1 MKKLFKFLVAV
12 FMGFALASCSVVVQ
26 PVLSGVEIN
35 KEATTLEVGQ
45 TETLTATIKP
55 ELLAEE
61 ATTIR
66 WSTSDNTVAS
76 VNDSGLVTALKE
88 GTATIKVTVTSGRF
102 TKEDTCLVTVVQ
114 PVSGVTLDKT
124 SASLKVG
131 DNVKLTP
138 TVLPNNATNKAVT
151 WATSDSNVATVN
163 DGLVSAIKSGS
174 ATITVTTVDGNKK
187 ATCTIT
193 VIQPVSGVVLDKQSH
208 TLNVGENFTLTATVN
223 PADADNKEVTWSSS
237 NTSVAT
243 VNNGVVTAVK
253 AGTTTITVKTVDGNK
268 EASCVVTVL
277 QPVTGVTLDS
287 NTLALLTG
295 EHTTLVATVLPAD
308 ASNKAVTWASSNT
321 NVATVNAEGK
331 VVAVG
336 PGSATVTVTTVDGSK
351 TSTCTVT
358 VTQPVTSVTLNKQET
373 TIVAGETESLVA
385 TVNPSNA
392 SNKQVTWTSSN
403 ESVATVNQNGLVTAK
418 GLGSAVI
425 TVTTVDGNKTAT
437 CTVTVIR
444 LVESV
449 SLDKTTHTMDINTKY
464 TLVATVLPADATNKQ
479 VTWTSSNSDVVTVN
493 NGEVTAVGKGSAVI
507 TVTTVDGNKTATC
520 TIRVLVP
527 VTGVT
532 LDKEEATLETN
543 KTLELVATVLPTNA
557 TNKEVVWTTSDKLV
571 ATVENGVV
579 KGIAPGEAV
588 ITVTTVDG
596 EFEAECLVTVI
607 QRVNEVKLPTSLTL
621 VEGSNPSKLTAT
633 VLPANATNKAVT
645 WDSSNKQVATVDA
658 EGNVTPVGL
667 GSTVITV
674 TTVDGGLTA
683 TCTVT
688 VVELEIPATDV
699 EIEGDKDT
707 LYVDETLHLVAV
719 VTPLDTTDSIV
730 WSTSDENVATVGRDG
745 LVTALSAGE
754 VVITVTVGNVEATY
768 EITVNKISLEIEDL
782 EDTEITFGE
791 EYEFDPTISS
801 NQEIKVEYYLGNVKL
816 DEAPVNA
823 GEYVV
828 KATALANNK
837 YAEVTAT
844 VTLVINKAKVKIPV
858 ANEGL
863 VYTGEELVGVESNDL
878 YTVVDGSAT
887 NAETYV
893 ATVTLKDL
901 ANYEWAE
908 EFDGNVLWTIGKATF
923 DMSNVSWVYEGPYTY
938 DGLAHGVTLKG
949 LPEGLEVKNYIN
961 ASATN
966 AGTYTAGVEFVANNN
981 YYPAEVET
989 KAWVINKAKLD
1000 MQDAEWNYS
1009 EAFNYD
1015 GNKHSVVLVNV
1026 PEEIEV
1032 TYTDNEATNAGTY
1045 VAVAEF
1051 SWNKDNYEVIN
1062 NNVESKTWVIKPAV
1076 REFEVADLVVEKGQ
1090 DYEVKYLEKDE
1101 SKLSTYVIPEGGTKV
1116 YKVNTITEKIE
1127 GTTGT
1132 WEGMHIDATNGK
1144 WAPNNSSWAQINK
1157 GTIITFE
1164 IPLGAEVE
1172 VGQYTQ
1178 GSFEVEIENTTCTI
1192 TALANDYISTIT
1204 VTTGLPT
1211 VTESTRIDVTQSQ
1224 DHFEGSAGV
1233 WGPLSVDATNG
1244 KWKNN
1249 NGGWVQVN
1257 QGTVIS
1263 FNTVPG
1269 SHINLTPYSS
1279 KDNFEVVEE
1288 DGLVTITLLANDYL
1302 RYIDVYCPKSLGEND
1317 EVVYLN
1323 EAGQEVA
1330 KPTEHGKYTVKVTVG
1345 VGTNYVGTKEAKL
1358 TIKTSATSV
1367 ELSKEETTIYVGEKE
1382 EIEVTILPANTSED
1396 VVITSTDEEV
1406 ATMDIDGLIKAG
1418 TKVGTTTITVTC
1430 GEYSDSIT
1438 VSVVNPWG
1446 TEEEPISADEAIE
1459 LLDRYT
1465 KVTYS
1470 PVKGY
1475 IEGVVASK
1483 PSYNSKYSSYT
1494 FNLVENNSKVE
1505 FVVYS
1510 ANLASGVNEP
1520 VVGDIVLVSG
1530 WFVNYSETK
1539 YEIANSGN
1547 TYPTIISVEKP
1558 KFDIELSVKDTNGN
1572 DTNSVTV
1579 VDLEEKA
1586 EVNTKVEFTIENEQN
1601 YILIVTVNDVELTPV
1616 EGTYSFTITEATSV
1630 NVIVVEGD
1638 VNAESITIEGE
1649 TTVELDQ
1656 KTLTLVGTTVPYY
1669 ATETKT
1675 WTSSDESIATVNNGV
1690 VTLKKAGTVTITV
1703 TTGTTNKED
1712 THELT
1717 ITNRW
1722 GTEDNPISVETAL
1735 ELIDTMDSGSYSIKG
1750 YVTGVVS
1757 SKPEPNSRGNYI
1769 FEIVNVDTLTSTKV
1783 FKVYSGVS
1791 ATAPNIGD
1799 VVVVSGYFTY
1809 SYSTYEVTYSGS
1821 NDCVIESISH
1831 KEYSYTVEYLDSDD
1845 STFVGAEVVGLGETL
1860 TSGVESVF
1868 TVTVPQGYEVN
1879 KVKFNKATIT
1889 PNENGEYTIKTALE
1903 NIITVIVV
1911 AEGSSSVEP
1920 TEPAWTLVTNA
1931 SELEVGD
1938 EIVVVAINANY
1949 ALGTKQNTNNRGVG
1963 AVVKDE
1969 ETVTFGNDV
1978 QVITLEAG
1986 TKANTFA
1993 FNVGNGYLYA
2003 ASTSSNYLKTTTTL
2017 GDSASWTITI
2027 SDGIATIKA
2036 QQSARNWL
2044 RYNPNTNNNNPLFSC
2059 YTSGQEDVAIYK
2071 YSTNSGSEV
2080 ETPTCEHTNT
2090 TTTTVEATCTQKG
2103 STTVTC
2109 VDCGEV
2115 VGTPTEI
2122 PMIDHADVNT
2132 DDDHDCDVC
2141 GATNITRHEY
2151 VGGVC
2156 NCGEKEEVIET
2167 KSGWILTDLVDIQA
2181 TDLVVIVWTTSDGK
2195 SYALSANA
2203 ASSKAPAVV
2212 SVTVADEKLNSNITD
2227 DLKWNISNSTGNLTI
2242 YSNGTTDKWLYCTN
2256 DNNGVRVGTSD
2267 NKTFVIDAD
2276 SGYLK
2281 HTATNRYLG
2290 VYNSQDVRCYS
2301 SSTGQNIKN
2310 QTLSFYKF
2318 YQGSSSEPVCEH
2330 TNKTTE
2336 TVDATCTEVGSVTTK
2351 CADCGVVFGTE
2362 EIPAK
2367 GHTYVGGVCS
2377 CGEQE
2382 PQEKWILVTDVND
2395 LAAGDKVVI
2404 VAKDYDYALSTDQR
2418 SNNRGQAAVT
2428 KDGNTVTFGADVQVL
2443 TLEAGTVANTFAF
2456 NTGSGYLC
2464 AASSSSNYL
2473 RTETTL
2479 SANSS
2484 WTIEIANDGTAVIV
2498 AQGSYTRNTMQYN
2511 QGSSL
2516 FACYG
2521 SASQK
2526 AVCIY
2531 KLG

>member
-88 GTATIKVTVTSGRF
+88 GAATIKVTVTSGRF

-223 PADADNKEVTWSSS
+223 PVDADNKEVTWSSS

-844 VTLVINKAKVKIPV
+844 VTLVINKAKVKLPV

-981 YYPAEVET
+981 YYPVKVET

-1144 WAPNNSSWAQINK
+1144 WAPNNSSWAQVNK

-1211 VTESTRIDVTQSQ
+1211 VAESTRIDVTQSQ

-1233 WGPLSVDATNG
+1233 WGPLSVDGTKG
-1244 KWKNN
+1244 KWWN
-1249 NGGWVQVN
+1249 NGGGWIQVN
-1257 QGTVIS
+1257 KGTVIS

-1547 TYPTIISVEKP
+1547 IYPTIISVEKP

-1572 DTNSVTV
+1572 DTTSVTV

-1616 EGTYSFTITEATSV
+1616 DGTYSFTITEATSV

-1669 ATETKT
+1669 ATESKT
-1675 WTSSDESIATVNNGV
+1675 WTSSDETVATVNNGV

-1712 THELT
+1712 THEIT

-1722 GTEDNPISVETAL
+1722 GTLENPISVETAL
-1735 ELIDTMDSGSYSIKG
+1735 SLIDTLSAGSCSIKG

-1757 SKPEPNSRGNYI
+1757 SKPTTNSRGNYI

-1799 VVVVSGYFTY
+1799 VVVVSGYFKFYSPDYEITY
-1809 SYSTYEVTYSGS
+1809 NGN

-1831 KEYSYTVEYLDSDD
+1831 QEYSYTVEYLDTEDAV
-1845 STFVGAEVVGLGETL
+1845 FEGAEVVGLSAKL
-1860 TSGVESVF
+1860 TSGAESVF
-1868 TVTVPQGYEVN
+1868 TVNVPQGYEVN
-1879 KVKFNKATIT
+1879 KVKFNDVIIT
-1889 PNENGEYTIKTALE
+1889 PNAEGEYTIVTALE
-1903 NIITVIVV
+1903 NVITVIVIEEGAEVPEPVTKTVSVKIADYATAHGWENSV
-1911 AEGSSSVEP
+1911 AYNTIDMDENVTVTAIHTTGTYKNTGKYYTSGTNWRIYQNEAPKITVAAEDKTIISVKITYSVSNTGVLTLNGQNITSNTVVEVNASSVEF
-1920 TEPAWTLVTNA
+1920 
-1931 SELEVGD
+1931 S
-1938 EIVVVAINANY
+1938 
-1949 ALGTKQNTNNRGVG
+1949 
-1963 AVVKDE
+1963 
-1969 ETVTFGNDV
+1969 
-1978 QVITLEAG
+1978 
-1986 TKANTFA
+1986 
-1993 FNVGNGYLYA
+1993 VGN
-2003 ASTSSNYLKTTTTL
+2003 TTNGTTN
-2017 GDSASWTITI
+2017 GQVRITAI
-2027 SDGIATIKA
+2027 EVV
-2036 QQSARNWL
+2036 
-2044 RYNPNTNNNNPLFSC
+2044 YE
-2059 YTSGQEDVAIYK
+2059 SGE
-2071 YSTNSGSEV
+2071 E
-2080 ETPTCEHTNT
+2080 ETPTCEHTNK

-2109 VDCGEV
+2109 DDCSEV
-2115 VGTPTEI
+2115 VSTTEI

-2132 DDDHDCDVC
+2132 DDDHDCDAC
-2141 GATNITRHEY
+2141 GAKNVTEHEY
-2151 VGGVC
+2151 VEGVC
-2156 NCGEKEEVIET
+2156 NCGDEQETDEPELVTRNVSTVIKNYAEANDWVNGTAYYTLDMDGFVNVAAIYTTGDYKNTAKYYTNGNDWRMYQNENPKITISSETRTIVSVKITYTVSNTGILTLNGSNVESNTVVPVNALSIEFSVGNTGEATNGQVKITAIELVVESTQEEV
-2167 KSGWILTDLVDIQA
+2167 S
-2181 TDLVVIVWTTSDGK
+2181 
-2195 SYALSANA
+2195 
-2203 ASSKAPAVV
+2203 
-2212 SVTVADEKLNSNITD
+2212 
-2227 DLKWNISNSTGNLTI
+2227 
-2242 YSNGTTDKWLYCTN
+2242 
-2256 DNNGVRVGTSD
+2256 
-2267 NKTFVIDAD
+2267 
-2276 SGYLK
+2276 
-2281 HTATNRYLG
+2281 
-2290 VYNSQDVRCYS
+2290 
-2301 SSTGQNIKN
+2301 
-2310 QTLSFYKF
+2310 
-2318 YQGSSSEPVCEH
+2318 CEH
-2330 TNKTTE
+2330 SNAITT
-2336 TVDATCTEVGSVTTK
+2336 TVDATCTKEGRTTVKCEDCDTTVSSTKLPLIAHKDVDNDEDHNCDTCGEGNVTQH
-2351 CADCGVVFGTE
+2351 V
-2362 EIPAK
+2362 
-2367 GHTYVGGVCS
+2367 YVDGVCN
-2377 CGEQE
+2377 CGAEETSE
-2382 PQEKWILVTDVND
+2382 PSEPVVVLEITKEDFNSTSY
-2395 LAAGDKVVI
+2395 AANNN
-2404 VAKDYDYALSTDQR
+2404 AKTE
-2418 SNNRGQAAVT
+2418 N
-2428 KDGNTVTFGADVQVL
+2428 
-2443 TLEAGTVANTFAF
+2443 
-2456 NTGSGYLC
+2456 GY
-2464 AASSSSNYL
+2464 
-2473 RTETTL
+2473 
-2479 SANSS
+2479 
-2484 WTIEIANDGTAVIV
+2484 
-2498 AQGSYTRNTMQYN
+2498 SYTSNQVMLQNNTMQWQKSKGYITIASN
-2511 QGSSL
+2511 QFERLEMKVSAGSFTVTVGGKTVTGTTTNGVTTYDLAGLTGEIKISV
-2516 FACYG
+2516 G
-2521 SASQK
+2521 SK
-2526 AVCIY
+2526 TGNVDYIKFY
-2531 KLG
+2531 K

>member
-12 FMGFALASCSVVVQ
+12 FMGFALASCSVVIQ

-61 ATTIR
+61 VTTIR

-131 DNVKLTP
+131 ENVTLTP

-174 ATITVTTVDGNKK
+174 ATITVTTVDGSKK

-193 VIQPVSGVVLDKQSH
+193 VTQPVSGVVLDKQSH

-295 EHTTLVATVLPAD
+295 EYTTLVATVLPAD

-507 TVTTVDGNKTATC
+507 TVTTADGNKTATC
-520 TIRVLVP
+520 TISVLVP

-557 TNKEVVWTTSDKLV
+557 SNKEVVWTTSDKLV

-607 QRVNEVKLPTSLTL
+607 QRVSEVKLPTSLTL

-719 VTPLDTTDSIV
+719 VTPLDATDSIV
-730 WSTSDENVATVGRDG
+730 WSTSDEEVATVGRDG

-782 EDTEITFGE
+782 EDTEITFGD

-844 VTLVINKAKVKIPV
+844 VTLVINKAKVKLPV

-893 ATVTLKDL
+893 ATVTLKDS
-901 ANYEWAE
+901 ANYEWDE

-981 YYPAEVET
+981 YYPVEVET

-1144 WAPNNSSWAQINK
+1144 WAPNNSSWAQVNK

-1204 VTTGLPT
+1204 VTTGIPT

-1233 WGPLSVDATNG
+1233 WGPLSIDGTNG
-1244 KWKNN
+1244 KWWNN
-1249 NGGWVQVN
+1249 KGGWIQVN
-1257 QGTVIS
+1257 KGTVIS

-1382 EIEVTILPANTSED
+1382 EIEVTVLPANTSED

-1459 LLDRYT
+1459 LMSQWGTTVKWSNVQGY
-1465 KVTYS
+1465 VT
-1470 PVKGY
+1470 
-1475 IEGVVASK
+1475 GVVKSVG
-1483 PSYNSKYSSYT
+1483 PYYDNDDIYEIT
-1494 FNLVENNSKVE
+1494 LETTTGLFKV
-1505 FVVYS
+1505 FGAKLS
-1510 ANLASGVNEP
+1510 SGVQLP
-1520 VVGDIVLVSG
+1520 VVGDTIVAKGYYTIYVKNGNVTYEMAYNKNANKTYAYIVS
-1530 WFVNYSETK
+1530 T
-1539 YEIANSGN
+1539 AR
-1547 TYPTIISVEKP
+1547 PT
-1558 KFDIELSVKDTNGN
+1558 FDVELSVEDTNGQI
-1572 DTNSVTV
+1572 TNSVTV
-1579 VDLEEKA
+1579 EGLEESY
-1586 EVNTKVEFTIENEQN
+1586 VIDTKVEFTITNEQN
-1601 YILIVTVNDVELTPV
+1601 YILIVTLNDVELAPV

-1630 NVIVVEGD
+1630 KVIVVEGD

-1675 WTSSDESIATVNNGV
+1675 WTSSDESIATVVNGV
-1690 VTLKKAGTVTITV
+1690 VTLNKAGTVTITV
-1703 TTGTTNKED
+1703 KTCTTNKED

-1722 GTEDNPISVETAL
+1722 GTLENPISVSKSL
-1735 ELIDTMDSGSYSIKG
+1735 ELVNQELPAETKSKVTG
-1750 YVTGVVS
+1750 YVIGVVIS
-1757 SKPEPNSRGNYI
+1757 VDPYSENYKNYGDYVKI
-1769 FEIVNVDTLTSTKV
+1769 IDKDTLDINKV
-1783 FKVYSGVS
+1783 FTLYRPKGEAGLVV
-1791 ATAPNIGD
+1791 GD
-1799 VVVVSGYFTY
+1799 LIVVSGLHENYYTGPQIGY
-1809 SYSTYEVTYSGS
+1809 GQIQSM
-1821 NDCVIESISH
+1821 SH
-1831 KEYSYTVEYLDSDD
+1831 QEYGYTVEYLDAE
-1845 STFVGAEVVGLGETL
+1845 GAVFNGASVVGLGETL
-1860 TSGVESVF
+1860 TSGAEEVF
-1868 TVTVPQGYEVN
+1868 TVSVPNNYGVSE
-1879 KVKFNKATIT
+1879 VKFNGETIY
-1889 PNENGEYTIKTALE
+1889 PNENGEYTIVSGIE
-1903 NIITVIVV
+1903 NVI
-1911 AEGSSSVEP
+1911 
-1920 TEPAWTLVTNA
+1920 
-1931 SELEVGD
+1931 
-1938 EIVVVAINANY
+1938 
-1949 ALGTKQNTNNRGVG
+1949 
-1963 AVVKDE
+1963 
-1969 ETVTFGNDV
+1969 
-1978 QVITLEAG
+1978 
-1986 TKANTFA
+1986 
-1993 FNVGNGYLYA
+1993 
-2003 ASTSSNYLKTTTTL
+2003 
-2017 GDSASWTITI
+2017 TITI
-2027 SDGIATIKA
+2027 KEMVVISSISFEKDSITLFAGTTITLTPAIEPANATVKTLIWTSNDETVATVENGVVTGVKA
-2036 QQSARNWL
+2036 
-2044 RYNPNTNNNNPLFSC
+2044 
-2059 YTSGQEDVAIYK
+2059 G
-2071 YSTNSGSEV
+2071 
-2080 ETPTCEHTNT
+2080 T
-2090 TTTTVEATCTQKG
+2090 TTIRVESMDG
-2103 STTVTC
+2103 SNKY
-2109 VDCGEV
+2109 DEIEV
-2115 VGTPTEI
+2115 VVGETSSHNFTFSSFQTGIQYAVNEEHKL
-2122 PMIDHADVNT
+2122 DDV
-2132 DDDHDCDVC
+2132 V
-2141 GATNITRHEY
+2141 
-2151 VGGVC
+2151 
-2156 NCGEKEEVIET
+2156 
-2167 KSGWILTDLVDIQA
+2167 
-2181 TDLVVIVWTTSDGK
+2181 
-2195 SYALSANA
+2195 
-2203 ASSKAPAVV
+2203 
-2212 SVTVADEKLNSNITD
+2212 
-2227 DLKWNISNSTGNLTI
+2227 TI
-2242 YSNGTTDKWLYCTN
+2242 YTTESHF
-2256 DNNGVRVGTSD
+2256 TSELR
-2267 NKTFVIDAD
+2267 I
-2276 SGYLK
+2276 
-2281 HTATNRYLG
+2281 
-2290 VYNSQDVRCYS
+2290 YS
-2301 SSTGQNIKN
+2301 SSTHNGYVVSNNLKRNIISMSFNAGHKVDTLNVYGSNDGEQWTLVKGVAITTTEYINYTVDFSNVEYTYFKLDVAGSQQVRLKTLNLVLGPQIVLGETLTSIELDETLDIALQETKTLVALPNPAGAYLDGAEWTASNNKVTLTPDGSECAIKGVETGEVEVTITVGEVSATCVVTVYMPTLTSIVLNKTEANMTVGGDVLQLTATPNPVGASLNGLVWTSEDEGVATVNDGVVTAVAEGTTDIVATVGGITATCVVTVTTTVAAVNVTLNVNNTLGSVSSNSYANCNGAHVVGDYTFTTTDIMKGTGDNNGKFQFKNNAGQVVSNSIKVTKVTISGITCGNALTGSSFIVKVGSTSATGVVNGNTIVYTFATTQTGQLTIKN
-2310 QTLSFYKF
+2310 NAGKAAYVASIQI
-2318 YQGSSSEPVCEH
+2318 
-2330 TNKTTE
+2330 
-2336 TVDATCTEVGSVTTK
+2336 
-2351 CADCGVVFGTE
+2351 E
-2362 EIPAK
+2362 E
-2367 GHTYVGGVCS
+2367 
-2377 CGEQE
+2377 
-2382 PQEKWILVTDVND
+2382 
-2395 LAAGDKVVI
+2395 
-2404 VAKDYDYALSTDQR
+2404 
-2418 SNNRGQAAVT
+2418 
-2428 KDGNTVTFGADVQVL
+2428 
-2443 TLEAGTVANTFAF
+2443 
-2456 NTGSGYLC
+2456 
-2464 AASSSSNYL
+2464 
-2473 RTETTL
+2473 
-2479 SANSS
+2479 
-2484 WTIEIANDGTAVIV
+2484 
-2498 AQGSYTRNTMQYN
+2498 
-2511 QGSSL
+2511 
-2516 FACYG
+2516 
-2521 SASQK
+2521 
-2526 AVCIY
+2526 
-2531 KLG
+2531 

>member
-223 PADADNKEVTWSSS
+223 PVDADNKEVTWSSS

-844 VTLVINKAKVKIPV
+844 VTLVINKAKVKLPV

-981 YYPAEVET
+981 YYPVKVET

-1144 WAPNNSSWAQINK
+1144 WAPNNSSWAQVNK

-1233 WGPLSVDATNG
+1233 WGPLSVDGTKG
-1244 KWKNN
+1244 KWWN
-1249 NGGWVQVN
+1249 NGGGWIQVN
-1257 QGTVIS
+1257 KGTVIS

-1430 GEYSDSIT
+1430 GEYSDSIVVT
-1438 VSVVNPWG
+1438 VVNPWG
-1446 TEEEPISADEAIE
+1446 TEEEPISAEEAIE
-1459 LLDRYT
+1459 LMSQWGTTVKWSNVQGY
-1465 KVTYS
+1465 VT
-1470 PVKGY
+1470 
-1475 IEGVVASK
+1475 GVVKSVG
-1483 PSYNSKYSSYT
+1483 PYYDNDDIYEIT
-1494 FNLVENNSKVE
+1494 LETTTGLFKV
-1505 FVVYS
+1505 FGAKLS
-1510 ANLASGVNEP
+1510 SGVQLP
-1520 VVGDIVLVSG
+1520 VAGDTIVARGYYTIYVKNGNITYEMAYNKNANKTYAYVVST
-1530 WFVNYSETK
+1530 VR
-1539 YEIANSGN
+1539 
-1547 TYPTIISVEKP
+1547 PT
-1558 KFDIELSVKDTNGN
+1558 FDVELSVEDTNGQI
-1572 DTNSVTV
+1572 TNSVTV
-1579 VDLEEKA
+1579 EGLEESY
-1586 EVNTKVEFTIENEQN
+1586 VIDTKVEFTITNEQN

-1669 ATETKT
+1669 ATEAKT
-1675 WTSSDESIATVNNGV
+1675 WTSSDESIATVENGI

-1722 GTEDNPISVETAL
+1722 GTLDNPISVETAL
-1735 ELIDTMDSGSYSIKG
+1735 ALIDTIDSGSYSVKG

-1757 SKPEPNSRGNYI
+1757 SEPTTNSRGNYI
-1769 FEIVNVDTLTSTKV
+1769 FEIVNVDTLTSSKV

-1791 ATAPNIGD
+1791 ATAPKLGD
-1799 VVVVSGYFTY
+1799 VVVASGYFTY
-1809 SYSTYEVTYSGS
+1809 SYSTYEVSYSDSG
-1821 NDCVIESISH
+1821 DCVIESIAH
-1831 KEYSYTVEYLDSDD
+1831 KDYSYTVEYLDIEDEV
-1845 STFVGAEVVGLGETL
+1845 FVGAEVVGLNSKL
-1860 TSGVESVF
+1860 KSGVESVF
-1868 TVTVPQGYEVN
+1868 TVTVPQGYVVN
-1879 KVKFNKATIT
+1879 KVKFNGDVKT
-1889 PNENGEYTIKTALE
+1889 PNANGEYTIVATLE
-1903 NIITVIVV
+1903 NVITVIVIKEG
-1911 AEGSSSVEP
+1911 AEVPEEP
-1920 TEPAWTLVTNA
+1920 TEAIVTFNDSSKQTLESNTTQKHYVENEIIVTNKKHESTSNLVENLNPIRYYKGSQVVISA
-1931 SELEVGD
+1931 PEGSNILS
-1938 EIVVVAINANY
+1938 IVFNANSTDY
-1949 ALGTKQNTNNRGVG
+1949 ATALVNSLAGINGISVTSNGSKVT
-1963 AVVKDE
+1963 VVFD
-1969 ETVTFGNDV
+1969 
-1978 QVITLEAG
+1978 
-1986 TKANTFA
+1986 
-1993 FNVGNGYLYA
+1993 
-2003 ASTSSNYLKTTTTL
+2003 TSNSNIF
-2017 GDSASWTITI
+2017 TITKL
-2027 SDGIATIKA
+2027 TA
-2036 QQSARNWL
+2036 QVRLDSL
-2044 RYNPNTNNNNPLFSC
+2044 
-2059 YTSGQEDVAIYK
+2059 VVIYVLDK
-2071 YSTNSGSEV
+2071 
-2080 ETPTCEHTNT
+2080 ETPTCEHTNK

-2109 VDCGEV
+2109 DDCGKTISTE
-2115 VGTPTEI
+2115 EI
-2122 PMIDHADVNT
+2122 PMIDHVYVDGV
-2132 DDDHDCDVC
+2132 CKC
-2141 GATNITRHEY
+2141 GANEVVGPVVVENVDITTKIAKISSY
-2151 VGGVC
+2151 TTKNWNYDGWTVSGGANSNGGWAYIKLGGKKDNLSKLSDIFVLSPQV
-2156 NCGEKEEVIET
+2156 NDTATKVEVSIAAGSLA
-2167 KSGWILTDLVDIQA
+2167 KSGMKVESWGVY
-2181 TDLVVIVWTTSDGK
+2181 VYSD
-2195 SYALSANA
+2195 A
-2203 ASSKAPAVV
+2203 A
-2212 SVTVADEKLNSNITD
+2212 
-2227 DLKWNISNSTGNLTI
+2227 
-2242 YSNGTTDKWLYCTN
+2242 CTN
-2256 DNNGVRVGTSD
+2256 QIDYVAGGTITGEA
-2267 NKTFVIDAD
+2267 NVFEFTP
-2276 SGYLK
+2276 
-2281 HTATNRYLG
+2281 TN
-2290 VYNSQDVRCYS
+2290 
-2301 SSTGQNIKN
+2301 
-2310 QTLSFYKF
+2310 
-2318 YQGSSSEPVCEH
+2318 GSSW
-2330 TNKTTE
+2330 
-2336 TVDATCTEVGSVTTK
+2336 
-2351 CADCGVVFGTE
+2351 
-2362 EIPAK
+2362 PA
-2367 GHTYVGGVCS
+2367 
-2377 CGEQE
+2377 
-2382 PQEKWILVTDVND
+2382 
-2395 LAAGDKVVI
+2395 
-2404 VAKDYDYALSTDQR
+2404 
-2418 SNNRGQAAVT
+2418 
-2428 KDGNTVTFGADVQVL
+2428 
-2443 TLEAGTVANTFAF
+2443 
-2456 NTGSGYLC
+2456 
-2464 AASSSSNYL
+2464 
-2473 RTETTL
+2473 
-2479 SANSS
+2479 
-2484 WTIEIANDGTAVIV
+2484 
-2498 AQGSYTRNTMQYN
+2498 GSYYKVKFVLSNTTTTN
-2511 QGSSL
+2511 GI
-2516 FACYG
+2516 
-2521 SASQK
+2521 
-2526 AVCIY
+2526 VCLDGVQIIS
-2531 KLG
+2531 

>member
-223 PADADNKEVTWSSS
+223 PVDADNKEVTWSSS

-844 VTLVINKAKVKIPV
+844 VTLVINKAKVKLPV

-981 YYPAEVET
+981 YYPVKVET

-1144 WAPNNSSWAQINK
+1144 WAPNNSSWAQVNK

-1211 VTESTRIDVTQSQ
+1211 VAESTRIDVTQSQ

-1233 WGPLSVDATNG
+1233 WGPLSVDGTKG
-1244 KWKNN
+1244 KWWN
-1249 NGGWVQVN
+1249 NGGGWIQVN
-1257 QGTVIS
+1257 KGTIIS

-1547 TYPTIISVEKP
+1547 IYPTIISVEKP

-1572 DTNSVTV
+1572 DTTSVTV

-1616 EGTYSFTITEATSV
+1616 DGTYSFTITEATSV

-1649 TTVELDQ
+1649 TTVELDD
-1656 KTLTLVGTTVPYY
+1656 TLTLVGTTVPYY

-1675 WTSSDESIATVNNGV
+1675 WTSSDETIATVVNGV
-1690 VTLKKAGTVTITV
+1690 VTPKKAGTVTITV
-1703 TTGTTNKED
+1703 KTGTTNKED
-1712 THELT
+1712 THEIT
-1717 ITNRW
+1717 INNRW
-1722 GTEDNPISVETAL
+1722 GTLENPISVSKSL
-1735 ELIDTMDSGSYSIKG
+1735 ELVNQELPAGTKSKVTG
-1750 YVTGVVS
+1750 YVIGVVIS
-1757 SKPEPNSRGNYI
+1757 VDPYSENYKNYGDYVKI
-1769 FEIVNVDTLTSTKV
+1769 IDKDTLDINKV
-1783 FKVYSGVS
+1783 FTLYRPKGEAGLVV
-1791 ATAPNIGD
+1791 GD
-1799 VVVVSGYFTY
+1799 LIVVSGLHENYYTGPQIGY
-1809 SYSTYEVTYSGS
+1809 GQIQSM
-1821 NDCVIESISH
+1821 SH
-1831 KEYSYTVEYLDSDD
+1831 QEYGYTVEYLDVEN
-1845 STFVGAEVVGLGETL
+1845 STFVGAEVVGLGNKL
-1860 TSGVESVF
+1860 TSGAESVF
-1868 TVTVPQGYEVN
+1868 TVNVPQGYEVN
-1879 KVKFNKATIT
+1879 KVKFNGVTIT
-1889 PNENGEYTIKTALE
+1889 PNAEGEYTIVTALE
-1903 NIITVIVV
+1903 NVITVIVIEEG
-1911 AEGSSSVEP
+1911 AEAPEP
-1920 TEPAWTLVTNA
+1920 
-1931 SELEVGD
+1931 
-1938 EIVVVAINANY
+1938 
-1949 ALGTKQNTNNRGVG
+1949 
-1963 AVVKDE
+1963 
-1969 ETVTFGNDV
+1969 
-1978 QVITLEAG
+1978 
-1986 TKANTFA
+1986 
-1993 FNVGNGYLYA
+1993 
-2003 ASTSSNYLKTTTTL
+2003 TTTTV
-2017 GDSASWTITI
+2017 TTKI
-2027 SDGIATIKA
+2027 SDYAAAHSWKDSTAYNTVAMNDNITVTAKPTTGTNKNTGKYYTNGNNWRMYQNENPEIIISAKEGNIVSVKITYAIKNTGSLTLNNKNIA
-2036 QQSARNWL
+2036 S
-2044 RYNPNTNNNNPLFSC
+2044 NTVVEINDSSVQFSVGN
-2059 YTSGQEDVAIYK
+2059 TGTATNGNIQITDIEVV
-2071 YSTNSGSEV
+2071 YSLSEV
-2080 ETPTCEHTNT
+2080 STPTCEHTNT

-2109 VDCGEV
+2109 DDCSEV
-2115 VGTPTEI
+2115 VSTEEI
-2122 PMIDHADVNT
+2122 PMIDHVDVDT
-2132 DDDHDCDVC
+2132 DEDHNCDVC
-2141 GATNITRHEY
+2141 GATNVTEHVY
-2151 VGGVC
+2151 VEGVC
-2156 NCGEKEEVIET
+2156 NCGSEEETDEPDLVTRTVSTIIKNHAEINDWVNGTAYYTLDMDGFVNVTAIYTTGDNKNTGKYYTNGNDWRMYQNENPKITISSETRTIVSVKITYTVSNTGILTLNGSNVESNTVVPVNALSIEFSVGNTGEATNGQVKITAIEVVVESTQEEV
-2167 KSGWILTDLVDIQA
+2167 S
-2181 TDLVVIVWTTSDGK
+2181 
-2195 SYALSANA
+2195 
-2203 ASSKAPAVV
+2203 
-2212 SVTVADEKLNSNITD
+2212 
-2227 DLKWNISNSTGNLTI
+2227 
-2242 YSNGTTDKWLYCTN
+2242 
-2256 DNNGVRVGTSD
+2256 
-2267 NKTFVIDAD
+2267 
-2276 SGYLK
+2276 
-2281 HTATNRYLG
+2281 
-2290 VYNSQDVRCYS
+2290 
-2301 SSTGQNIKN
+2301 
-2310 QTLSFYKF
+2310 
-2318 YQGSSSEPVCEH
+2318 CEH
-2330 TNKTTE
+2330 PNAITA
-2336 TVDATCTEVGSVTTK
+2336 TVDATCTKEGRTTVKCEACDTTVSSTKLPLIAHKDVDTDEDHNCDTCGEGNVTEH
-2351 CADCGVVFGTE
+2351 V
-2362 EIPAK
+2362 
-2367 GHTYVGGVCS
+2367 YVDGVCN
-2377 CGEQE
+2377 CGAEETSE
-2382 PQEKWILVTDVND
+2382 PSEP
-2395 LAAGDKVVI
+2395 VVVLEI
-2404 VAKDYDYALSTDQR
+2404 TKEDFNST
-2418 SNNRGQAAVT
+2418 SY
-2428 KDGNTVTFGADVQVL
+2428 
-2443 TLEAGTVANTFAF
+2443 VANN
-2456 NTGSGYLC
+2456 NTKTENGY
-2464 AASSSSNYL
+2464 
-2473 RTETTL
+2473 
-2479 SANSS
+2479 
-2484 WTIEIANDGTAVIV
+2484 
-2498 AQGSYTRNTMQYN
+2498 SYTSNQVMLQNNTMQWQKSKGYITIASN
-2511 QGSSL
+2511 QFERLEMKVSAGSFTVTVGGKTVTGTTTNGVTTYDLAGLSGQIKISV
-2516 FACYG
+2516 G
-2521 SASQK
+2521 SK
-2526 AVCIY
+2526 TGNVDYIKFY
-2531 KLG
+2531 K